1 MAHNHGLQI
10 HQQENYAIY
19 FSEEYIMKASK
30 QTSGF
35 NKQVNIEI
43 VLHTR

>member
-10 HQQENYAIY
+10 HQQENYAIC

-30 QTSGF
+30 QTNGF
-35 NKQVNIEI
+35 NKQINIEI
-43 VLHTR
+43 VLRIR